1 MKRIE
6 KVDMNDMANI
16 RYFVMNLDGDYYIV
30 DRFAFPFSFL
40 LGPFRSTICRFKAAP
55 VCEEIGEKLIK
66 KKKVPVW
73 LYVVYI
79 VVLANQRF
87 IGRCMNNF
95 FSSISYSITFE
106 TLLLTIV
113 TFYLLHW
120 IINLILR
127 YSFKRKY
134 QLKFS
139 HILSFKMKEEM
150 SYSERTSKMML
161 MSVVYLVTH
170 YHLAVLLLNMNEQ
183 FISFHEYSTCV
194 CSVIAMLLLSFAG
207 YGPKLHDV
215 YIEQK
220 M

>member
-1 MKRIE
+1 MRRIE

-40 LGPFRSTICRFKAAP
+40 LGPFRSSICRFKAAP
-55 VCEEIGEKLIK
+55 VCEEIGVKLIK

-79 VVLANQRF
+79 VVLANHRF
-87 IGRCMNNF
+87 IGRCMNDF

-106 TLLLTIV
+106 TLILTIV
-113 TFYLLHW
+113 TFYLLYW

-139 HILSFKMKEEM
+139 YILSFKMKEEM

-161 MSVVYLVTH
+161 MSVLYLLTH

-183 FISFHEYSTCV
+183 FISFHEYATCIV
-194 CSVIAMLLLSFAG
+194 SVTGMLMLTYAG
-207 YGPKLHDV
+207 YSPKLHDV